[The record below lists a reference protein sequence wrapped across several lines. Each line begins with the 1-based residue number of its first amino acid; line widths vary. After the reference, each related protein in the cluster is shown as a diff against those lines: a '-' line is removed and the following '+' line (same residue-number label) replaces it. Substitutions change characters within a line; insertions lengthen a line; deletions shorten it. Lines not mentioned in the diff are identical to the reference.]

1 MQCKAPTGTTTA
13 GELPMADLALPDA
26 SSRLARSA
34 ALRAAAE
41 QGCRAALSGRPGLLT
56 RFEQLLQV
64 NQRSAIIREEQAR
77 DFTLAWPGSC
87 RRGVTDGGTLAAHA
101 SLVAREYAI
110 PAVVGTG
117 DATHR
122 LHPGQQVTVDG
133 GAGTVTPHDE
143 PVTER
148 R

>member
-87 RRGVTDGGTLAAHA
+87 RRGCH
-101 SLVAREYAI
+101 
-110 PAVVGTG
+110 
-117 DATHR
+117 
-122 LHPGQQVTVDG
+122 
-133 GAGTVTPHDE
+133 
-143 PVTER
+143 
-148 R
+148 